1 MLLGMAHL
9 QHGDVDGALELLSH
23 ARKMAFGAGS
33 DVAIDVGYA
42 MALVAAGR
50 AQDALDL
57 TEVSEPSLV
66 TYLDRFRHA
75 LARAFAHARLGDAA
89 AADQALADATAI
101 VDATDAVLDR
111 AIARLAASA
120 LWGSSPRGEAAA
132 ADAFD
137 LLERSDV
144 RPVGWERLFARM
156 AGTEPLA

>member
-9 QHGDVDGALELLSH
+9 QQGDVDGALELLTN
-23 ARKMAFGAGS
+23 ARELAFGAGS
-33 DVAIDVGYA
+33 DVAIDVAYA
-42 MALVAAGR
+42 LALVAAGR
-50 AQDALDL
+50 AQEALDL

-75 LARAFAHARLGDAA
+75 LARAFAHARLGDAT
-89 AADQALADATAI
+89 AADRALADAMAI

-111 AIARLAASA
+111 ALARLAASC
-120 LWGSSPRGEAAA
+120 LWGSSVRAEAAA

-144 RPVGWERLFARM
+144 RPVGWERLFALM
-156 AGTEPLA
+156 AGDATT